1 MPILL
6 QARHQF
12 ADTVVR
18 YQAPHDNPGAW
29 GLSLVP
35 ASMEEKLSAP
45 REWLDTPAVLSLP
58 AAFQPIR
65 AWEVAPLVAL
75 HRRGDALPPA
85 FANGRTLLTSPSAQ
99 TLSVREQV
107 VLCENDGAR
116 RVTTLRTTLAAPD
129 KLVCVHDFAHRDG
142 DLAFR
147 VRVTLRNDGSAP
159 VTLDFATSFNLG
171 GITPFA
177 PDDAPGRL
185 HLHRFR
191 SAWSAEARHEKRA
204 VEELHLERSWTGH
217 GVRVERFG
225 QTGSMPV
232 NGWFSFA
239 AVEDAA
245 AGVVWAAQLDAPG
258 SWQMELLRR
267 ADQFILAGGLA
278 DRLSGEWSVTLR
290 PGEALELPAAS
301 LAVVA
306 GTLDDACDR
315 LTALQRAG
323 ADETPAPAPAER
335 ALPVIFNEWCSS
347 WGAPTHQNLTAL
359 ASTLAAQTGDAV
371 RYLVIDD
378 GWADRP
384 SRGFQ
389 QNGDWLVNRS
399 AFPDGLRATAD
410 AIRAYGF
417 VPGIW
422 FEFEAVNP
430 GSCAWHE
437 TAHQLH
443 RDGAPLQVGNRRF
456 WDFRDPWVHDFL
468 AERVIALLREN
479 GFGYLKVDHN
489 DTLGPGVDGPES
501 PGENLRRHLACVRH
515 FFSKLRTEV
524 PGLVIETCA
533 SGGHRLEPSWLALSA
548 LGSSSDAHET
558 PDIPIIAANLHRL
571 ILPAQSQI
579 WAVLRAADSRQ
590 RLAWSLAATFLGRM
604 CLSGDARQFDDG
616 CWGFIREALATYH
629 AAVPLIRDGRW
640 RARREC
646 TASWQ
651 HPQGWQIATACDEAM
666 KNLLVVWH
674 RFSGIQQA
682 VRHPFPSPGAWR
694 LAREFSEHPAIT
706 LAAEAFTL
714 AETREWTGGVALLTR
729 EK

>member
-6 QARHQF
+6 QARHRL
-12 ADTVVR
+12 ADIVVR

-29 GLSLVP
+29 GLLLVP
-35 ASMEEKLSAP
+35 ASLEEKVCPP
-45 REWLDTPAVLSLP
+45 REHLDTPAVLSLP

-107 VLCENDGAR
+107 VRRENDGAR
-116 RVTTLRTTLAAPD
+116 RLTTLRTTLAAPD
-129 KLVCVHDFAHRDG
+129 NLVCIHDLSHRDG
-142 DLAFR
+142 DLALR
-147 VRVTLRNDGSAP
+147 VRVILRNDGAAP
-159 VTLDFATSFNLG
+159 VTLDLATSFCLG

-191 SAWSAEARHEKRA
+191 SVWSAEARHEKRA

-225 QTGSMPV
+225 QAGSMPV
-232 NGWFSFA
+232 NGWFSFV

-267 ADQFILAGGLA
+267 ADQFMLAGGPA
-278 DRLSGEWSVTLR
+278 DRFSGEWSVTLR
-290 PGEALELPAAS
+290 PGGELELPSAS

-306 GTLDDACDR
+306 GMLDDACDR
-315 LTALQRAG
+315 LTALQRAPLAAQPPG
-323 ADETPAPAPAER
+323 EHG
-335 ALPVIFNEWCSS
+335 LPVIFNEWCAS
-347 WGAPTHQNLTAL
+347 WGEPTHRNLTAL
-359 ASTLAAQTGDAV
+359 AATLAAQTGGAV

-378 GWADRP
+378 GWAERP

-410 AIRAYGF
+410 IIRAHGF

-430 GSCAWHE
+430 GSRAWHE

-456 WDFRDPWVHDFL
+456 WDFRNPWVHDFL

-501 PGENLRRHLACVRH
+501 PGENLRRHLAGVRD
-515 FFSKLRTEV
+515 FFSKLRVEI

-604 CLSGDARQFDDG
+604 CLSGDAPQLDDG
-616 CWGFIREALATYH
+616 RWAFVREALATYR
-629 AAVPLIRDGRW
+629 AAAPLIRDGRW
-640 RARREC
+640 RTRREC
-646 TASWQ
+646 AASWQ
-651 HPQGWQIATACDEAM
+651 HPQGWQVATACDAAV

-674 RFSGIQQA
+674 RFSGVQQA
-682 VRHPFPSPGAWR
+682 IRHPLPSPGAWR
-694 LAREFSEHPAIT
+694 LAREFSGHPAIT
-706 LAAEAFTL
+706 LAAGEFILT
-714 AETREWTGGVALLTR
+714 ETREWTGGVALLVR